1 LGTVFQVNEF
11 EVGSAREDGFGDIRV
26 GDADTEVIDDGP
38 KSGVEEVG
46 ETSGKSQRA
55 F

>member
-1 LGTVFQVNEF
+1 MEVGEF

-26 GDADTEVIDDGP
+26 GEANTQVIVEGP
-38 KSGVEEVG
+38 ESGVEEVG

>member
-1 LGTVFQVNEF
+1 MA
-11 EVGSAREDGFGDIRV
+11 EVEIGDIEAAPEREDGFRDVRV
-26 GDADTEVIDDGP
+26 GEAFAQVIVDGQE
-38 KSGVEEVG
+38 SGVEEVG